1 MCQVILLQVP
11 LEIAWCA
18 TVSWKADDVTC
29 RFMVF
34 NRIVGFYLSS
44 FIMIVIS
51 LDRLSAILFPIWHRL
66 HTKSTKLMLLI
77 AWTMAPICALP
88 QSFIIQLK
96 ENPLKLDYSQCTTIG
111 FFRSSTMVRI

>member
-51 LDRLSAILFPIWHRL
+51 LDCLSAIMFPISHMSN
-66 HTKSTKLMLLI
+66 TKRTKVMLTI
-77 AWTMAPICALP
+77 AWIAAPICALP
-88 QSFIIQLK
+88 QVNKNNL
-96 ENPLKLDYSQCTTIG
+96 LLL
-111 FFRSSTMVRI
+111 SS

>member
-51 LDRLSAILFPIWHRL
+51 LDRLSAIMFPISHMSN
-66 HTKSTKLMLLI
+66 TKRTKVMLIMAWI
-77 AWTMAPICALP
+77 AAPICALP
-88 QSFIIQLK
+88 QVHKNHLFYL
-96 ENPLKLDYSQCTTIG
+96 
-111 FFRSSTMVRI
+111 SS

>member
-18 TVSWKADDVTC
+18 TVSWKADDFTC

-51 LDRLSAILFPIWHRL
+51 LDRLSAIMFPISHMSN
-66 HTKSTKLMLLI
+66 TKRTKVMLTI
-77 AWTMAPICALP
+77 AWIAAPICSLP
-88 QSFIIQLK
+88 QVR
-96 ENPLKLDYSQCTTIG
+96 NYKLL
-111 FFRSSTMVRI
+111 